1 MKKYGILL
9 ILFIIL
15 CCVGTPAVAADEI
28 ETTETPTA
36 PPTTIVTT
44 APTTVPPTT
53 MPPTTIVTTIPT
65 TPPTTAP
72 PTTIETTI
80 PPTTVPPTTI
90 VTTAPPTT
98 APPTTIETTIPPTT
112 APPTIIET
120 TAAPTTQQTT
130 AEPTAQPTA
139 EPTIPPTAAPTDE
152 EFQSKPIADAGGKI
166 PSAQSLVEDA
176 AGKLKPQT
184 PTPTPVPKDT
194 TPPLPTENPVVP
206 VSVST
211 GTTTAATTEPTTTAP
226 TETTTTATTTTEPTE
241 TTTTATTTE
250 PTETT
255 TTATTTTPQYLT
267 GGPTEAYP
275 ISGDAREVYPGDT
288 AFVYEKIR
296 INIAPGQYATS
307 IAYMSGSASPSA
319 LNTIPADANG
329 IINLLDVSVG
339 GYTGSYRIYDGGNWT
354 GSYIYIWQPD
364 LTLRGELAGSTD
376 SIDGQAVSKSSS
388 IHYLIDSP
396 KVGPSGIGAKANI
409 LITTPV
415 GGQTTMLGYVNLA
428 NLDINSVRITTPD
441 ISLADPTLI
450 GGTYTARAEWTV
462 PQAFANYAKKSNTV
476 TFYLG
481 SSTGIT
487 ITASTESVVRSNPF
501 TVTVSGLPNTPYYI
515 SLDAGKSP
523 VPELIPGQPGVVRG
537 SENPTVTMGGTA
549 KPALIPDGASSDPN
563 SWGIVTT
570 DASGKRVVQYS
581 TNPVDNKPVEEGTYT
596 IRINNVVDYGQS
608 VGKGSDYDRVNV
620 KVTKGG
626 MTISATSGTGSGSY
640 YLGEEVKLTGTNTD
654 SDTTYLFLTGPNLN
668 SNGVKLDSPST
679 QGSTKVPVK
688 SDHTWEYRWDTSQ
701 TGLDAGSYTVY
712 AVSTMND
719 KSHLSS
725 TQYATYSIQL
735 KQPSLSTG
743 TSTVAAAKGDT
754 VHIKGTVTG
763 SPSSVAIFI
772 FGPNYYERKTVSIDN
787 GMYDYKMNIP
797 ESMSTGEYFVVVEH
811 PMYDGRFGVQE
822 IHQDGKTIL
831 AMVAPNGGTQSSFV
845 VEGPGRLQGSAAA
858 NALVKMLDSPYI
870 DDLYTTLKLTVQ
882 APYVTIS
889 PIGNQFVGDSF
900 VISGRTNVA
909 PGDKLLVEVSPSSFV
924 PAGKN
929 QQTPATGVSGSVVVA
944 KGSPDNVWSF
954 AVDGSRLTVD
964 SYTAK
969 VSGVEVTVSASQV
982 FDVVQRP
989 IETPTPLPTTTA
1001 PPTTVPT
1008 PEPTESASAA
1018 VWFAGLLGAGVVVMR
1033 TLRR

>member
-1 MKKYGILL
+1 MQ
-9 ILFIIL
+9 
-15 CCVGTPAVAADEI
+15 
-28 ETTETPTA
+28 
-36 PPTTIVTT
+36 
-44 APTTVPPTT
+44 
-53 MPPTTIVTTIPT
+53 
-65 TPPTTAP
+65 
-72 PTTIETTI
+72 PTTIE
-80 PPTTVPPTTI
+80 
-90 VTTAPPTT
+90 
-98 APPTTIETTIPPTT
+98 
-112 APPTIIET
+112 PTII
-120 TAAPTTQQTT
+120 PTQQQTT
-130 AEPTAQPTA
+130 TPT
-139 EPTIPPTAAPTDE
+139 E
-152 EFQSKPIADAGGKI
+152 EYQDKPIAGTGGKI
-166 PSAQSLVEDA
+166 PDAQSLIDDA
-176 AGKLKPQT
+176 AGKLTPTPRETKAPILTPDGEQGQTSEVQETIT
-184 PTPTPVPKDT
+184 PTPTS
-194 TPPLPTENPVVP
+194 TPT
-206 VSVST
+206 ST
-211 GTTTAATTEPTTTAP
+211 P
-226 TETTTTATTTTEPTE
+226 TETTPTE
-241 TTTTATTTE
+241 TT

-255 TTATTTTPQYLT
+255 PTETTPTETTPTETTPTETTPTAASTGITPILAPSEPISPQTVGSTTTATPAGTQYLT
-267 GGPTEAYP
+267 SGPTEAYP
-275 ISGDAREVYPGDT
+275 ISGDAREVYPSGT

-307 IAYMSGSASPSA
+307 IVYMSSSANPSA
-319 LNTIPADANG
+319 LNTIAADANG
-329 IINLLDVSVG
+329 IINLIDVSVG
-339 GYTGSYRIYDGGNWT
+339 GYTGSYRIYDGGTWT
-354 GSYIYIWQPD
+354 GTYIYIWQPD
-364 LTLRGELAGSTD
+364 ISLRGELAGSTD
-376 SIDGQAVSKSSS
+376 SIDGKAVSKSSS

-409 LITTPV
+409 IITTPV
-415 GGQTTMLGYVNLA
+415 GGQTTMLGYANLA
-428 NLDINSVRITTPD
+428 NIDINSVRVATPD
-441 ISLADPTLI
+441 IPLSDPTLI

-462 PQAFANYAKKSNTV
+462 PQAFANYAKKSNTI

-487 ITASTESVVRSNPF
+487 ITASAESVVRSNPF

-537 SENPTVTMGGTA
+537 SENPTVNMGGTA
-549 KPALIPDGASSDPN
+549 KPALIPDGAANDPN

-581 TNPVDNKPVEEGTYT
+581 TNPVNNKPVEEGTYT

-620 KVTKGG
+620 KITKGG
-626 MTISATSGTGSGSY
+626 MTIAATSGTGSGSY
-640 YLGEEVKLTGTNTD
+640 YLGEEVRLTGTNTD

-679 QGSTKVPVK
+679 QGSTKVAVK

-797 ESMSTGEYFVVVEH
+797 ESMATGEYFVVVEH

-889 PIGNQFVGDSF
+889 PIGNQFVSDSF

-929 QQTPATGVSGSVVVA
+929 QQTSATGVSGSVVVA

-1033 TLRR
+1033 VKRE